1 MELLQHLALGFD
13 TALSPWNFFYCFVGA
28 LLGTLIGVLPGL
40 GPTATVA
47 MLLPITYYLSPTSS
61 MIMLAGIY
69 YGSQYG
75 GSTTAI
81 LLNLPGEVSSSVT
94 AIDGYQM
101 ARKGEAGKAL
111 SIAAIGSFIAGTF
124 STFLIAIIAIPLTTV
139 ALSFG
144 STEYFSLILLGLITS
159 TALASGSVLKAVA
172 MIVAGMLFAMVGTD
186 VDSGAFRFT
195 FGIFQLTDGLSIVAV
210 ALGIFGIVEVLKNLE
225 SSDDAA
231 SETARITKLMPTRQD
246 LKRAAPPV
254 VRGTMLG
261 SILGVLPGGGSI
273 LSAFLSYTVE
283 KRISRHP
290 EQFGH
295 GAIEGVAGPE
305 SANNAGAQTSFVP
318 LLALGIPSNALM
330 ALMMGALLIQGITP
344 GPNVV
349 TEQPDLF
356 WGIIVSMWIGNAMLI
371 ILNLPLVGL
380 WVSLLKIPYRFM
392 LPAIVMFS
400 SIGVFTVANSSFDVY
415 ILAAFGFLG
424 YIFHKLDCEPAPFLM
439 GFVLGGLLEEY
450 LRRAMVFSRGDPLV
464 FIQHPISAALLIT
477 AVIVL
482 VMIAMPTISRRRN
495 EIFVE
500 EE

>member
-1 MELLQHLALGFD
+1 MELIQHLALGFD

-47 MLLPITYYLSPTSS
+47 MLLPITYYMSPTSS

-94 AIDGYQM
+94 ALDGYKM

-111 SIAAIGSFIAGTF
+111 SIAAIGSFFAGTF
-124 STFLIAIIAIPLTTV
+124 STFLIAVVAIPLTTV

-144 STEYFSLILLGLITS
+144 STEYFALILLGLVTS

-172 MIVAGMLFAMVGTD
+172 MIVAGMLFSMVGTD

-195 FGIFQLTDGLSIVAV
+195 FGMFELTDGLNIVAV
-210 ALGIFGIVEVLKNLE
+210 ALGIFGVVEVLKNLE
-225 SSDDAA
+225 STDTIA
-231 SETARITKLMPTRQD
+231 ETVKVTKLLPTRKD
-246 LKRAAPPV
+246 LRRATPPII
-254 VRGTMLG
+254 RGTLLG

-305 SANNAGAQTSFVP
+305 SANNAGAQTSFIP

-344 GPNVV
+344 GPSVV
-349 TEQPDLF
+349 TDQPHLF
-356 WGIIVSMWIGNAMLI
+356 WGLIVSMWIGNAMLV

-392 LPAIVMFS
+392 LPAIVAFS
-400 SIGVFTVANSSFDVY
+400 AIGVFTVSNSSFDVY
-415 ILAAFGFLG
+415 VLAAFGLIG
-424 YIFHKLDCEPAPFLM
+424 YVLHKLDCEPAPFLM
-439 GFVLGGLLEEY
+439 GFVLGSLLEEY
-450 LRRAMVFSRGDPLV
+450 LRRAMVFSHGDPMTFLR
-464 FIQHPISAALLIT
+464 HPISAALLAT
-477 AVIVL
+477 AIVVL
-482 VMIAMPTISRRRN
+482 GLIAMPAISSRRS
-495 EIFVE
+495 EVFLE